1 MSLCGGHIKAY
12 RDAQGFTE
20 LMRFSVVGLGLKII
34 AAVVEHQMRW
44 ELGFSTEGSLALG
57 EISIISCTTELGVS
71 VLGLTLFMETAT

>member
-12 RDAQGFTE
+12 RDAQGFTK
-20 LMRFSVVGLGLKII
+20 LMRFSAVGLGLKII
-34 AAVVEHQMRW
+34 AAIVEHQIRW

-57 EISIISCTTELGVS
+57 GISIISTTELGVS